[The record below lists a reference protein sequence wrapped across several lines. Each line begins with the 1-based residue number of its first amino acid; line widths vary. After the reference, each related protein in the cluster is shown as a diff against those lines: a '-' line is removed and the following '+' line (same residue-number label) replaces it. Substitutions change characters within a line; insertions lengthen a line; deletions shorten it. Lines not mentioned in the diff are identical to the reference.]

1 MRRSVRS
8 NGRAKAGYYFF
19 CGTDMSEKEG
29 SSSDNGSGG
38 DKQAV
43 EKGGGERQEAPFSAS
58 QQAWLM
64 ELFEK
69 AGSANQ
75 RQAPKLSEVDERTD
89 GELE

>member
-19 CGTDMSEKEG
+19 CSSDMGDKEG

-38 DKQAV
+38 
-43 EKGGGERQEAPFSAS
+43 ERQEAPFSAS
-58 QQAWLM
+58 LQEWLM

-69 AGSANQ
+69 VGSANQ
-75 RQAPKLSEVDERTD
+75 WLAPKSSEVVGKTD